1 MYRNPVTTD
10 QINEC
15 ISKLTDWKTS
25 LRRKLKKNK
34 SQNYSGEE
42 IVNLWILTPTLSSKI
57 LKLFKAEIRE
67 DWEKGIYFLPQASST
82 AIVVIHQLPVNEETL
97 WLRMLGKGKVQENA
111 IDQLKSLPTDN
122 PYRDRV
128 LELVSNLFTRIGS

>member
-1 MYRNPVTTD
+1 M
-10 QINEC
+10 
-15 ISKLTDWKTS
+15 
-25 LRRKLKKNK
+25 
-34 SQNYSGEE
+34 
-42 IVNLWILTPTLSSKI
+42 
-57 LKLFKAEIRE
+57 
-67 DWEKGIYFLPQASST
+67 
-82 AIVVIHQLPVNEETL
+82 VIHQLPVNEETL